1 MLGGMAA
8 AADDAYEQALSLTN
22 QRRYAEAKEALVAAA
37 EIAEG
42 VDLRARIAGT
52 LSYVLVQTGDPA
64 EGERLCREALDDP
77 ALSPHTRGVLAG
89 QLGTLLMNQGRL
101 DEALE
106 WLQLAIDTIP
116 DDAIA
121 VANLRVNRSLIHMQ
135 RRDLAAS
142 AADLEATLDV
152 FAAQGTP
159 VELAEA
165 RHNLGYVALLEG
177 DLVRAMREMAAA
189 RPILAGESAANAAIS
204 DSDRA
209 EVLRD
214 AGLVTEA
221 ERLLAA
227 AAEAFG
233 ADGMPQARGE
243 AEHHLAKSLLRHD
256 PVRAEQVAGVAA
268 ARFTEL
274 GAASWALRAD
284 GIRLR
289 ARLAGGDMDRSGRLV
304 ELTPPGDDGEID
316 RVSRGLSRAK
326 LHNEADA
333 LRLTRE
339 LWRARHDRPPGRLP
353 RLASSASLEVRLL
366 AHEVRATRALRAA
379 APARRRTALRLA
391 ADGLEELTA
400 WRSSYGSL
408 DLQAS
413 LAMHGQNLLLIG
425 IDAALRTADPALVFE
440 WSERARQLSQQVVP
454 LRPPPDAELAAD
466 LAELRMLRADLP
478 GADWLSDPR
487 AVELGDR
494 VRHKQWMSTGAA
506 DVETR
511 MDLDELRTRL
521 DDDTAVLSYVYST
534 DGLFCVVAT
543 AATAVL
549 VELTGWES
557 ARAALPGLRA
567 DLDMTASVRTGPMAD
582 VIRRSLDARL
592 RELSRVLVEEPL
604 RHTAARRLVI
614 SSPGVLAGVPW
625 SMFPGLRGRAFTLPG
640 SVSRWARTTSAPVQT
655 AAFVAGPRVARAVE
669 EVTAA
674 AASWRSPRVRT
685 GTEAA
690 VAAVTALAADVDVLH
705 IAAHGRHA
713 ADNPLFS
720 GLELGDGVLFG
731 YDIDRIPRVP
741 RVVVLSACEVGR
753 SSVRWGEEAVGM
765 TRAWLHAGAECVI
778 AAPVVVADDD
788 ACELLAAMH
797 THLAGGARPAEALAA
812 AQRETGIVAPFQC
825 HGAGL

>member
-1 MLGGMAA
+1 MSPSAEDL
-8 AADDAYEQALSLTN
+8 YERGLSLTN
-22 QRRYAEAKEALVAAA
+22 QRSFGDARAVLDEAAA
-37 EIAEG
+37 RASDP
-42 VDLRARIAGT
+42 DLAARIVGT
-52 LSYVLVQTGDPA
+52 RAYVLTQL
-64 EGERLCREALDDP
+64 GERELAESTCRHALED
-77 ALSPHTRGVLAG
+77 ARISAHTRGVLAG
-89 QLGTLLMNQGRL
+89 QLGTIFMHAG
-101 DEALE
+101 ALE
-106 WLQLAIDTIP
+106 DANRYLSLAIDSIA
-116 DDAIA
+116 DDPVA
-121 VANLRVNRSLIHMQ
+121 VANLRMNRSLVTMQ
-135 RRDLAAS
+135 QR
-142 AADLEATLDV
+142 DLEASAHDIRAALEVYVEADV
-152 FAAQGTP
+152 PAS
-159 VELAEA
+159 VAEA

-177 DLVRAMREMAAA
+177 DLVTAMREMAAA

-243 AEHHLAKSLLRHD
+243 AEHHLAVSLLRHD
-256 PVRAEQVAGVAA
+256 PKRAAEVARTASD
-268 ARFTEL
+268 RFTAL

-289 ARLAGGDMDRSGRLV
+289 AGLAGGDIDRAGRMV
-304 ELTPPGDDGEID
+304 ELAPVADDEELE
-316 RVSRGLSRAK
+316 RVARGLSRSGFV
-326 LHNEADA
+326 NEAVA

-339 LWRARHDRPPGRLP
+339 LWRARHDRPPGRMP
-353 RLASSASLEVRLL
+353 RLAPSASLEVRLL
-366 AHEVRATRALRAA
+366 AHEVRATRALRAQS
-379 APARRRTALRLA
+379 PAGRREALRRA

-425 IDAALRTADPALVFE
+425 IDAAVRSGEPAMVFE

-454 LRPPPDAELAAD
+454 LRPPPDPELAAD

-494 VRHKQWMSTGAA
+494 VRQKQWISTGAS
-506 DVETR
+506 DVQSRIE
-511 MDLDELRTRL
+511 LSELRARI
-521 DDDTAVLSYVYST
+521 DPDTAVLAYVFGS
-534 DGLFCVVAT
+534 DGLRCVVIGPAE
-543 AATAVL
+543 ARI
-549 VELTGWES
+549 VELAGWES

-567 DLDMTASVRTGPMAD
+567 DLDMAASVRTGPMAD

-592 RELSRVLVEEPL
+592 AELSRVLVEGPL
-604 RHTAARRLVI
+604 AHTRARRLVLTT
-614 SSPGVLAGVPW
+614 PGVLSGVPW
-625 SMFPGLRGRAFTLPG
+625 SMLPGLAGRVFTLA
-640 SVSRWARTTSAPVQT
+640 SSASRWAHAPRRPVRSAGF
-655 AAFVAGPRVARAVE
+655 AAGPRVARALE
-669 EVTAA
+669 EVTTG
-674 AASWRSPRVRT
+674 AASWQAGRVVT
-685 GTEAA
+685 GPSATVAA
-690 VAAVTALAADVDVLH
+690 VAELAGVVDVLH

-731 YDIDRIPRVP
+731 HDIDGMPSVP
-741 RVVVLSACEVGR
+741 PVVILSACEVGR
-753 SSVRWGEEAVGM
+753 SAVRGGEEAVGM

-788 ACELLAAMH
+788 ACELLAAVH
-797 THLAGGARPAEALAA
+797 VGLAAGAAPAEALAR
-812 AQRETGIVAPFQC
+812 AQRETGISAPFQC
-825 HGAGL
+825 HGSGF